1 MDECFGNGLI
11 NFQWITLTQLREMI
25 IMDEFDIVE

>member
-11 NFQWITLTQLREMI
+11 NFQWITLIQLREMI